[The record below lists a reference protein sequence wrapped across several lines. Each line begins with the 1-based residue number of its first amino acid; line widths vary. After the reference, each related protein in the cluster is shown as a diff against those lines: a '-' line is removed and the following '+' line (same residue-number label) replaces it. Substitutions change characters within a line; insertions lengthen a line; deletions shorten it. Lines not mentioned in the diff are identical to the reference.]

1 MAAKKRMYSQKIYG
15 NPYFRKRR
23 KIRRLSLKVKLIIA
37 GIIIILGGIF
47 WLLLFHS
54 FFIIDNIIIRGSSRV
69 EAEGER
75 IEESKIKS
83 LIKQQLLEKRLLF
96 FNQNNIF
103 AFNKKRAKKEILKK
117 YYVSNLK
124 INKKLPR
131 TIEINFTEKIAAA
144 VWSENDKY
152 YYIDDAGDILY
163 EIEALEINTEDF
175 IILKNKNEQSKI
187 KTSGLTKKLTVGEG
201 YIDFCLM
208 LARKVKDSD
217 ILLTYNIFII
227 NEDESTAEIHLVQGP
242 IIYFNIE
249 ENLDKQ
255 FKKLEIL
262 LTEKVKGE
270 MLKKIEYIDLRFG
283 DKIYYK

>member
-1 MAAKKRMYSQKIYG
+1 MKRRRMYSQKIYG